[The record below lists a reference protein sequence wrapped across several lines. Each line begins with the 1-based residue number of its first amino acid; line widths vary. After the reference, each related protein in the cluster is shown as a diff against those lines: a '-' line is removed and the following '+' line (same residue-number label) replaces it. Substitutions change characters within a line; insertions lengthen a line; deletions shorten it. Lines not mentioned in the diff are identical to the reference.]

1 MPVPLPDFKSNPM
14 STSAAIHQA
23 RRTWR
28 RLFKAPWLN
37 FTQAI
42 ERCRYHQLWSK
53 QLLGEEANALIGR
66 LVMEGGPLLV
76 GRIGHTEGRI
86 VGEWI
91 FRSSRYGRMTRKE
104 AHQYSGIFPV
114 TPFLLSNFASVY
126 ARAIAQSDLLGF
138 WQTTYQARLLTNYY
152 SEIPLAPLSA
162 LEPYLHKSP
171 WSAALAGRR
180 VLVVHPFATSIQE
193 QYRNRRE
200 ILFANQAV
208 LPDFDLHVLTPPQT
222 LAPMTAG
229 FNTWLEAMNNL
240 SESVMEVEFDVA
252 LLGCGAYGLP
262 LGAVIKRAGR
272 QAIHLGG
279 ALQVLF
285 GIRGR
290 RWEQIG
296 SVASLMNEHWIRP
309 SSHETPES
317 ALLVDEGCYW

>member
-1 MPVPLPDFKSNPM
+1 M
-14 STSAAIHQA
+14 STSVVIHQG
-23 RRTWR
+23 RRIWR
-28 RLFKAPWLN
+28 RYIKDPWLDLA
-37 FTQAI
+37 QAI

-53 QLLGEEANALIGR
+53 QLLGEQANTLIYQ

-76 GRIGHTEGRI
+76 GRIGHTESRI
-86 VGEWI
+86 VGEWA
-91 FRSSRYGRMTRKE
+91 FRDRRYGRLTRKE

-114 TPFLLSNFASVY
+114 TPSLLSDFASVY

-138 WQTTYQARLLTNYY
+138 WQTTYQARLLTNHYP
-152 SEIPLAPLSA
+152 EIPLAPLSA
-162 LEPYLHKSP
+162 LEPYLHQSP

-193 QYRNRRE
+193 QYRAQRKS
-200 ILFANQAV
+200 LFANQAV
-208 LPDFDLHVLTPPQT
+208 LPEFDLHVLVPPQT

-229 FNTWLEAMNNL
+229 FSTWLEAMDNL
-240 SESVMEVEFDVA
+240 AKRVMEVDFDVA

-262 LGAVIKRAGR
+262 LGAVIKQAGR

-309 SSHETPES
+309 SSQETPES